1 MRRTMELL
9 STSQIWHASTILS
22 VYSYWWNFQNWAI
35 TYATTCYAQFVLILI
50 TRDHVHSQYLC
61 RTLCLQWALLD
72 HYHTVYIASLFVRC
86 FSRRTVCMYAD
97 KHISNALRILEAIH
111 QFGRCEVDNIILLS
125 RARIWSWQWW
135 GKMFNVISDGR
146 IRSIEIQV

>member
-1 MRRTMELL
+1 MRPSIELL
-9 STSQIWHASTILS
+9 STSQLWHASTILS
-22 VYSYWWNFQNWAI
+22 VYSYWSNFQNWAI
-35 TYATTCYAQFVLILI
+35 TYATTCYTQFVLILI
-50 TRDHVHSQYLC
+50 TRDHVNSQYLC

-72 HYHTVYIASLFVRC
+72 HNPTVYIASLFVRY

-111 QFGRCEVDNIILLS
+111 QFEVDSISLLS

-135 GKMFNVISDGR
+135 GKILMSYLMWGFVA
-146 IRSIEIQV
+146 